1 MQDLL
6 HELEI
11 IENEHKEFFAKNN
24 LRAFQYVLI
33 GKKPVMIRFNEKAD
47 AVCRLPDD
55 AYKAINKLVYSYYNL
70 RDDFF
75 R

>member
-6 HELEI
+6 QALEI
-11 IENEHKEFFAKNN
+11 IENEHKEFFKRNN

-33 GKKPVMIRFNEKAD
+33 SKKPIMVCFNKDAD
-47 AVCRLPDD
+47 AACRLPDD

-70 RDDFF
+70 KDGFF
-75 R
+75 E